1 MDFNVFIFI
10 HLHQS
15 INLKYTFFFFIKLK
29 DDGKIRFIGITGLP
43 LRVLKEVL
51 EQSGVKID
59 TVLSYCHYSL
69 NDTSLL
75 DYIPFF
81 QVSQV

>member
-1 MDFNVFIFI
+1 MFSYSSI
-10 HLHQS
+10 S
-15 INLKYTFFFFIKLK
+15 INQSTSNILSFFIQLK

>member
-1 MDFNVFIFI
+1 MDFNFSYSSI
-10 HLHQS
+10 S
-15 INLKYTFFFFIKLK
+15 INQPQIYFLFFIQLK